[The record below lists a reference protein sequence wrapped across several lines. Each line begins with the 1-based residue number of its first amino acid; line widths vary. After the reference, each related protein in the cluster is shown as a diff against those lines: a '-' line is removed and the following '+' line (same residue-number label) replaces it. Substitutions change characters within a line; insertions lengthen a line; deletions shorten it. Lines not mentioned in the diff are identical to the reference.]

1 MKKRESLEVM
11 VEGNDELSVINETDL
26 KVIKENKLMENDP
39 RLKKIFQGYQLMEYF
54 FGIIFKE

>member
-39 RLKKIFQGYQLMEYF
+39 RLKKIF

>member
-1 MKKRESLEVM
+1 M

-39 RLKKIFQGYQLMEYF
+39 RLKKIF